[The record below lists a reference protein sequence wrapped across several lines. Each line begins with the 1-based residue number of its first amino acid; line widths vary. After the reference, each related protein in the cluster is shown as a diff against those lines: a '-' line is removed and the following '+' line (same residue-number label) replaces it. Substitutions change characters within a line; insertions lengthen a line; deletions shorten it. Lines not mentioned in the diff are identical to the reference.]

1 MKQLLR
7 VRPDSQADSQAA
19 SQAASQDQHKCHVG
33 YCCFFKFSQ
42 SDLIE
47 DQDDAILCFA
57 HM

>member
-1 MKQLLR
+1 MKQILR
-7 VRPDSQADSQAA
+7 VRPDSQAA

-47 DQDDAILCFA
+47 DQDDVILCFA